1 MGNAKKINIKNRT
14 CYFFS
19 GMINIKIFDSNLIKI
34 DNKSYKNID
43 IYYIGYMTIKSISDY
58 ENIYSVHPLYLIIGK
73 VDVYHRKR
81 QRNIDIV
88 HKKCTI
94 RN

>member
-1 MGNAKKINIKNRT
+1 MGKVKKINIKNRT
-14 CYFFS
+14 YYFFS

-43 IYYIGYMTIKSISDY
+43 IYYIGYMSIKSISDY
-58 ENIYSVHPLYLIIGK
+58 ENIYSVHPLYLITGK
-73 VDVYHRKR
+73 VDGYHRKR
-81 QRNIDIV
+81 QRSIDKV
-88 HKKCTI
+88 HKTLG